1 MTQPQQPPSPRPQ
14 SQRPSSPRPLSP
26 TEQRNPRSEGL
37 DELDTLGVL
46 KVMNGEDQAV
56 LTAVANAL
64 PQLAELVDI
73 AAERMRRGG
82 AVHYFGAG
90 TSGRL
95 GVLDASELLPTFNLE
110 PGRVVGHIAGGQAAL
125 VNAVENAE
133 DSVDDGRRV
142 GAELGPDDVAIGI
155 AASGSTPYVRG
166 ALEAAGEAGAHT
178 VLISNNPEAPV
189 AEAAADHIV
198 LDTGPE
204 VVTGSTRLKA
214 GTAQKLTLNGFSTA
228 LMIALGRTWRNLMV
242 SVVATNDKL
251 RERTVRIL
259 CEAADLS
266 DAKARDLLERCGG
279 ELKTALVVS
288 FTSVTPAAA
297 AKHLA
302 DNDGSVKAAIAAGTE
317 GGTASEPEAT

>member
-1 MTQPQQPPSPRPQ
+1 MTQPQQPS
-14 SQRPSSPRPLSP
+14 SQQPLSSRPLSP
-26 TEQRNPRSEGL
+26 TEQRNPRSAGL

-56 LTAVANAL
+56 LTAVANVL

-73 AAERMRRGG
+73 AAKRMRRGG
-82 AVHYFGAG
+82 TVHYFGAG

-133 DSVDDGRRV
+133 DSADDGRRV
-142 GAELGPDDVAIGI
+142 GGELGPDDVAIGI

-178 VLISNNPEAPV
+178 VLISNNPQAPV
-189 AEAAADHIV
+189 AEAAAAHIV

-266 DAKARDLLERCGG
+266 DAEARDLLERCDG

-288 FTSVTPAAA
+288 FTSVTPLAAA
-297 AKHLA
+297 TLLDDA
-302 DNDGSVKAAIAAGTE
+302 DGSVRAAIAASTG
-317 GGTASEPEAT
+317 PEDA